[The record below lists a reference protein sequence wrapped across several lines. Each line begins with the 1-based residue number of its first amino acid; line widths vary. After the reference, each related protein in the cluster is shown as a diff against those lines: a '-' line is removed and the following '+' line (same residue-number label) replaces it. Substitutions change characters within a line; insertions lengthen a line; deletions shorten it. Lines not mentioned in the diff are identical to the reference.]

1 MEERI
6 TERHEMSGYKP
17 RHTMKQ
23 AKTKT
28 TRRQRFGPSRASA
41 EEEERRA
48 QTRETV
54 PAPRSPAQQEVSADL
69 GQVAKLKADLG
80 IDPREKLTKE
90 QRQAP
95 LTLEGVLAIPAANF
109 EPATAPHAPAPVMP
123 PVMPRQAKP
132 SKADTFPTL
141 ASLREEEQEQMRR
154 LIDEDLA
161 YQEQEEAVKTA
172 RKAIKEA
179 IAGVFK
185 IYGIPGL
192 QDGAVA
198 VYYYGAKTK
207 KTLNKFKL
215 LENGVTVEQIMASYS
230 ESAPWEDVRVTD
242 RAKPKKKRE
251 DGEEED

>member
-95 LTLEGVLAIPAANF
+95 LTLEGVLAIPAASF
-109 EPATAPHAPAPVMP
+109 EPAIAPLAPA

-141 ASLREEEQEQMRR
+141 VSLPEEEQEQMRR

-172 RKAIKEA
+172 RRAIKEA
-179 IAGVFK
+179 IAQAFRT
-185 IYGIPGL
+185 YGIPGL

-207 KTLNKFKL
+207 KTLNKLKL